1 MAKLVLKFEGSVLKE
16 YPLQK
21 GSVTIGRASTNDIVI
36 DNLGVSG
43 HHAKLIL
50 EEDHFVVE
58 DMNSLNGTFLNQQR
72 VRRSTL
78 KSGDEIL
85 IGKHTL
91 AYVEE
96 GSALDITAPQV
107 EKTQKIQLGADET
120 VVLDTKQRREMLAKA
135 TSIATEGSSPAA
147 KEKVGCLIVLDGK
160 SEQREY
166 ILTSKLCV
174 IGKDSMATVKLK
186 GWFSPK
192 VASIINRRDTHYEIA
207 PSDKA
212 GATKVNSEVLTAV
225 RKLNE
230 GDLIQVGSLKLQFYF
245 RE

>member
-21 GSVTIGRASTNDIVI
+21 GSVTIGRDSTNDIVI
-36 DNLGVSG
+36 SNLGVSG

-58 DMNSLNGTFLNQQR
+58 DLNSLNGTFLNERR
-72 VRRSTL
+72 VRRSAI
-78 KSGDEIL
+78 KSGDAIL

-96 GSALDITAPQV
+96 GAMPGVAAASA
-107 EKTQKIQLGADET
+107 EKTQKIQLGGDET
-120 VVLDTKQRREMLAKA
+120 VVLDTKQRRELLAKA
-135 TSIATEGSSPAA
+135 TAIATEGSSPAA
-147 KEKVGCLIVLDGK
+147 KDKAGCLIVLDGK

-166 ILTSKLCV
+166 ILTSKLCL
-174 IGKDSMATVKLK
+174 IGKDAMATVKLK
-186 GWFSPK
+186 GWFAPK

-212 GATKVNSEVLTAV
+212 GATKVNMEVLTAV
-225 RKLNE
+225 RILNE
-230 GDLIQVGSLKLQFYF
+230 GDLIQVGRLKLQFYL
-245 RE
+245 R